1 MEKTIVENRP
11 YTVTEVKFP
20 DCVIYYFYHE
30 DDDGEY
36 FNQLVMPCR
45 IEQQQLHVI
54 TTMLGLEYGRG
65 IIDSIHK
72 LKNQLKRHDNMG

>member
-1 MEKTIVENRP
+1 MEKTVVQNRP

-36 FNQLVMPCR
+36 FDQLVMSCC
-45 IEQQQLHVI
+45 IEQQQLHAI
-54 TTMLGLEYGRG
+54 TTMLAFEYERG

-72 LKNQLKRHDNMG
+72 LKKQLDNME